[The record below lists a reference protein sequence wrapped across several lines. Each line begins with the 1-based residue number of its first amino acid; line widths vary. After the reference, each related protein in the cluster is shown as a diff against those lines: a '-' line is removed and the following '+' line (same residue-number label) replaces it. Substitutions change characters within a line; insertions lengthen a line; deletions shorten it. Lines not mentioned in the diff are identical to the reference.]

1 MDRGLDEVV
10 MRGTVVLLTGGLLL
24 VAAGTAGITGSL
36 ALVAALVLVG
46 VGLYLVSERVGAVA
60 AADASDLDPR
70 VVAADLWLGPF
81 LAAAVAGFYLGATA
95 GEVQALGGLLG
106 LVGMLNY
113 FLRPFYHLLYGLA
126 RRVQTL

>member
-1 MDRGLDEVV
+1 